1 MLTTYIKSILS
12 GLLCIFFLRASATT
26 WNVQVS
32 DFQFSPATLNV
43 KVGDVIHWEWE
54 SGFHT
59 TTSLTIP
66 TGAAAWVE
74 NIFPTSQTYD
84 YTVTTTGTYNY
95 QCDFHLQMQAS
106 FTATAV
112 LPVTM
117 SVFSVQANE
126 EEVTLAWTTET
137 EINTDY
143 FSIRKSLDGV
153 EFKEIGQVPAAG
165 NSSVTRRYSYNDVL
179 SPEKYVYYSI
189 AIVDKDGKYQL
200 SPIEVFKNLQAPPKI
215 LLGISPNPVGAM
227 GHVKLKF
234 NAEKKG
240 KLNIRVS
247 DMNGKQVQEVNMAAF
262 PGINTGHMHFG
273 NLPAGTYLLLLRI
286 DNNYETV
293 TLVKN

>member
-1 MLTTYIKSILS
+1 M
-12 GLLCIFFLRASATT
+12 
-26 WNVQVS
+26 
-32 DFQFSPATLNV
+32 
-43 KVGDVIHWEWE
+43 KVGDVIHWQWE

-66 TGAAAWVE
+66 AGGAAWVE
-74 NIFPTSQTYD
+74 NISSTSQTYD

-106 FTATAV
+106 FTATDV

-117 SVFSVQANE
+117 SVFNVQANE
-126 EEVTLAWTTET
+126 GEVTLAWTTET

-153 EFKEIGQVPAAG
+153 EFKEISRVKAAG
-165 NSSVTRRYSYNDVL
+165 NSSTTRRYSYNDVL

-189 AIVDKDGKYQL
+189 AIVDRDGKYQL
-200 SPIEVFKNLQAPPKI
+200 SPIEVFKNIKVPGKI
-215 LLGISPNPVGAM
+215 LLGISPNPVSAM
-227 GHVKLKF
+227 GHVKLRF

-240 KLNIRVS
+240 KLNIRIT

-262 PGINTGHMHFG
+262 PGVNTGHMHFG
-273 NLPAGTYLLLLRI
+273 NLPAGTYLLLMRI

-293 TLVKN
+293 TLVRN